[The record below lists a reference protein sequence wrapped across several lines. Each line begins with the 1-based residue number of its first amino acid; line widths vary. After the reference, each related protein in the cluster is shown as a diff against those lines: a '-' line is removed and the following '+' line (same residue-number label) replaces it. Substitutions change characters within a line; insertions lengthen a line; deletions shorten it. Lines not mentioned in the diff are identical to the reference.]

1 LGQSKSTTLEK
12 KQETWAAPR
21 KSNTKRRFKEM
32 KSKLVVSLLVVLAML
47 CPAFAFAA
55 QQQDPV
61 AVDETVVVA
70 EDATT
75 GEVVGEAVE
84 VDELYA
90 PATAKDIKAE
100 AKEEIDEIKAEEK
113 EALKEAKM

>member
-1 LGQSKSTTLEK
+1 
-12 KQETWAAPR
+12 
-21 KSNTKRRFKEM
+21 M
-32 KSKLVVSLLVVLAML
+32 KSKLAVSLLVIATML

-55 QQQDPV
+55 EQDPV
-61 AVDETVVVA
+61 VVDETVAVA

-75 GEVVGEAVE
+75 GDVIGDAVE

-90 PATAKDIKAE
+90 PESAKDIKAE
-100 AKEEIDEIKAEEK
+100 AKGDMEEVKETADEETAEIKAGEKEALKDIKAEEK

>member
-1 LGQSKSTTLEK
+1 
-12 KQETWAAPR
+12 
-21 KSNTKRRFKEM
+21 M
-32 KSKLVVSLLVVLAML
+32 KSIAIFVVAIML

-55 QQQDPV
+55 DPV

-70 EDATT
+70 EDAAT
-75 GEVVGEAVE
+75 GDVVGEAVE
-84 VDELYA
+84 TDELYA

-100 AKEEIDEIKAEEK
+100 AKEEIKEVKEGEK

>member
-1 LGQSKSTTLEK
+1 
-12 KQETWAAPR
+12 
-21 KSNTKRRFKEM
+21 M
-32 KSKLVVSLLVVLAML
+32 KSKLVVSLLVVVAML

-55 QQQDPV
+55 EQNPI

-70 EDATT
+70 EDSAT
-75 GEVVGEAVE
+75 GNIVGEAVE
-84 VDELYA
+84 ADELYA

-100 AKEEIDEIKAEEK
+100 AKEEIAEVKAEAKEAVENIKEDEK

>member
-1 LGQSKSTTLEK
+1 M
-12 KQETWAAPR
+12 
-21 KSNTKRRFKEM
+21 KSN
-32 KSKLVVSLLVVLAML
+32 LVVSLLVIATML
-47 CPAFAFAA
+47 CPAFAFASEQA
-55 QQQDPV
+55 PV

-70 EDATT
+70 EDAAT
-75 GEVVGEAVE
+75 GDIVGEAAE

-100 AKEEIDEIKAEEK
+100 AKEEIKEVKTEAKEAVEDIKANEK

>member
-1 LGQSKSTTLEK
+1 M
-12 KQETWAAPR
+12 
-21 KSNTKRRFKEM
+21 KR
-32 KSKLVVSLLVVLAML
+32 KLVVSLLVITTML

-55 QQQDPV
+55 VEQDPM

-75 GEVVGEAVE
+75 GDVVGEAVE

-90 PATAKDIKAE
+90 PETPKEIKAE
-100 AKEEIDEIKAEEK
+100 AKEAIKEIKEEEK

>member
-1 LGQSKSTTLEK
+1 M

-21 KSNTKRRFKEM
+21 KSSTKRRLKDM
-32 KSKLVVSLLVVLAML
+32 KSKLVVSLLVIATVL
-47 CPAFAFAA
+47 CPAFAFATVE
-55 QQQDPV
+55 QDPM

-70 EDATT
+70 EDAAT
-75 GEVVGEAVE
+75 GDVVGEAAE

-100 AKEEIDEIKAEEK
+100 AKEEIKEVKEGEK